1 MAAQRENNFPL
12 SLDGKRTKYYA
23 NKNLYYDQYMLI
35 SWLQDWFNSQTEM
48 DIICC
53 MDSSRRGSDMITPVE
68 TFS

>member
-12 SLDGKRTKYYA
+12 SLDSKRTKYYA

-35 SWLQDWFNSQTEM
+35 SWLPDWFNSQTEM

-53 MDSSRRGSDMITPVE
+53 MDSSRRGSDMITPAE